1 MTQEK
6 ILERLQRLVELGSDL
21 DDLREQYP
29 TLDIFMDIYGSLRLP
44 CSPGCRGYD
53 AFDAGRAPDPAL
65 RYSEE
70 LEIQRCDECC
80 RYPHDLAAARAWKA
94 AGKPALITAGS
105 AEPVQEKT
113 IQCPK
118 CKKFSGDDWSQCK
131 GVCPMSD
138 SPHFAL
144 DRLLREV
151 VALAR
156 AKGWSIEKLQDE
168 VFAYFDSTEG
178 KS

>member
-21 DDLREQYP
+21 DELRAQYP

-94 AGKPALITAGS
+94 AGKPTLVEGAHPQ
-105 AEPVQEKT
+105 EPTDEQLV
-113 IQCPK
+113 
-118 CKKFSGDDWSQCK
+118 
-131 GVCPMSD
+131 
-138 SPHFAL
+138 L

-151 VALAR
+151 VTLAR

-178 KS
+178 KA